1 MADQEQIAQ
10 MGHLMRRAGFG
21 ASYEELEAKAAGGY
35 EATVEDLLHP
45 ERFEPIDNDLLYRFM
60 PGYEGALGP
69 PLNQGEWVYR
79 MINTR
84 RPLEEKMA
92 LFWHQLFATG
102 NSKVDNPPELT
113 QQIEMFRRNGLG
125 SFREL
130 LVDLAK
136 NPAMIFWLD
145 NNGNHM
151 GAINENWGRELLELF
166 SMGVGNY
173 SEDDIK
179 EASRAFTGW
188 TIGPKIPRNPL
199 GRFYWNFEYRPEDH
213 DDGEKTFLGNT
224 GNLNGQDIIDIV
236 VNQPAT
242 ARFLSRHLYNFF
254 VADEP
259 QVPSWN
265 ITPPNDPDAV
275 DQLVAAY
282 DESGG
287 DVRVMLRVL
296 FNSDFFKQA
305 RYSRVKSPAELV
317 IGGRPLGRQLR
328 GPTPRLQ
335 PVGLRVR
342 LSRAGAT
349 ESPKR
354 GKLAHRRR
362 VDRRGRVGAA
372 GQLRRQPAGRHL
384 SAGSPSHREQ
394 SPGTRQADTG
404 RTDRKLLG
412 NGRPDGNRRGDPS
425 RVAGTRPRRRGRPV
439 GYRGGC
445 RRVGKASRSNA
456 GPDRRI
462 TGLPVRLKIPDRRPK
477 GTRTFSSPGRRGSRL
492 CRDPDASGLG

>member
-21 ASYEELEAKAAGGY
+21 ASYEELDTKAADGY
-35 EATVEDLLHP
+35 EATVEDLLNP
-45 ERFEPIDNDLLYRFM
+45 ERFEPIDTDLLYRFM

-130 LVDLAK
+130 LVELAK

-265 ITPPNDPDAV
+265 ITPPNDPNAV

-287 DVRVMLRVL
+287 DIRAMLRVL

-317 IGGRPLGRQLR
+317 IGAARLAGNYEGPRPGFNQLAFECAYQ
-328 GPTPRLQ
+328 GQELLNPPSVESWHT
-335 PVGLRVR
+335 
-342 LSRAGAT
+342 GA
-349 ESPKR
+349 EWID
-354 GKLAHRRR
+354 GGALVRR
-362 VDRRGRVGAA
+362 VNFAASLLGDTSLPGVQAIVSNIRGRGRLTPEELIESCLEMIGPLEIGEATRTELLEHARAA
-372 GQLRRQPAGRHL
+372 GDARW
-384 SAGSPSHREQ
+384 
-394 SPGTRQADTG
+394 DTG
-404 RTDRKLLG
+404 ADAAESEK
-412 NGRPDGNRRGDPS
+412 
-425 RVAGTRPRRRGRPV
+425 
-439 GYRGGC
+439 
-445 RRVGKASRSNA
+445 RVGVMLALIAASRDFQFA
-456 GPDRRI
+456 
-462 TGLPVRLKIPDRRPK
+462 
-477 GTRTFSSPGRRGSRL
+477 
-492 CRDPDASGLG
+492 

>member
-1 MADQEQIAQ
+1 MPDKEQIAL

-21 ASYEELEAKAAGGY
+21 ASHAELETRAAKGY

-45 ERFEPIDNDLLYRFM
+45 DRFEPLDNELLYRFM

-69 PLNQGEWVYR
+69 PLNQAEWVYR
-79 MINTR
+79 MINTE

-113 QQIEMFRRNGLG
+113 QQIVMFREYGMG
-125 SFREL
+125 SFRDL
-130 LVDLAK
+130 LVELAK

-145 NNGNHM
+145 NNGNHR

-213 DDGEKTFLGNT
+213 DDGEKTFLGHT
-224 GNLNGQDIIDIV
+224 GAFNGEDIIDIV
-236 VNQPAT
+236 VKQPAT

-265 ITPPNDPDAV
+265 ITAPNDPAAIDAMI
-275 DQLVAAY
+275 AAY
-282 DESGG
+282 DQTDG
-287 DVRVMLRVL
+287 DIRSMLRTL
-296 FNSDFFKQA
+296 FNSDFFKEA
-305 RYSRVKSPAELV
+305 RYSRVKSPTELV
-317 IGGRPLGRQLR
+317 IGM
-328 GPTPRLQ
+328 
-335 PVGLRVR
+335 
-342 LSRAGAT
+342 A
-349 ESPKR
+349 
-354 GKLAHRRR
+354 KLAGNFQGPRPGFNQLAFECAYQGQELLNPPSVESWHTGAEWIDGGALVRR
-362 VDRRGRVGAA
+362 VNFAA
-372 GQLRRQPAGRHL
+372 G
-384 SAGSPSHREQ
+384 
-394 SPGTRQADTG
+394 
-404 RTDRKLLG
+404 LLG
-412 NGRPDGNRRGDPS
+412 DTSLPGVQAIIANLRERGAMTPS
-425 RVAGTRPRRRGRPV
+425 QLVEACLELAGPV
-439 GYRGGC
+439 EVSDATHAELLEQARLGGDLSWDSDDSE
-445 RRVGKASRSNA
+445 RRVGVMLALIAASRDFQFA
-456 GPDRRI
+456 
-462 TGLPVRLKIPDRRPK
+462 
-477 GTRTFSSPGRRGSRL
+477 
-492 CRDPDASGLG
+492 